1 MLKLVARVALSRPLI
16 LKLSENFSLRTYRG
30 TVATALLIL
39 SFERL
44 TSHMPY

>member
-16 LKLSENFSLRTYRG
+16 LRTSQG

-44 TSHMPY
+44 TSRWPY